1 LHLGRG
7 LPSLS
12 NSQTSLPTI
21 GGLSGDLLVHL
32 LTGVAVL
39 LFVSRAAMARGRG
52 RYLWARWAKWGA
64 IAALSAA
71 FLYALVAIL
80 LWALGVSR

>member
-1 LHLGRG
+1 
-7 LPSLS
+7 
-12 NSQTSLPTI
+12 
-21 GGLSGDLLVHL
+21 
-32 LTGVAVL
+32 VL

-71 FLYALVAIL
+71 FLYALVATM